1 MNDVHQLVLRFNDI
15 GMNLLK
21 SEPLASDWEQMF
33 IFLQQVVSFS
43 SFSQKPQILH
53 FQQILLK
60 EAIDYTSQAYSS
72 DKNIPCLMWLKD
84 YIEHSGETLN
94 ITHKKDYL
102 KMLIKACKNHTNDD
116 CFLSFVNLYYD
127 LTPHPKADD
136 LVLQLLRDGQQDKV
150 VKYMPDNLFPF
161 EEFLG
166 YQTLMACFTLLVRQD
181 SPHFFSVF
189 SQIPQ
194 TIHEEKLLAEE
205 FCIVCIEI
213 AYHQPDLSVNML
225 TSQMKNAPLSFQNIF
240 WNKVVECSLDKGYD
254 VNPTLVSHAQKEVL
268 QEELKIAITE
278 KPIQKTRRI

>member
-15 GMNLLK
+15 GMNLLNNK
-21 SEPLASDWEQMF
+21 PLASDWEQMHV
-33 IFLQQVVSFS
+33 FLQQVVSSS
-43 SFSQKPQILH
+43 SFSQDPQILH
-53 FQQILLK
+53 FQQRFLK

-72 DKNIPCLMWLKD
+72 DQNISCLTWLKD

-127 LTPHPKADD
+127 LVPHHKADD

-150 VKYMPDNLFPF
+150 VKYMPDNIFPF

-166 YQTLMACFTLLVRQD
+166 YHTLMACFTLLVHQD
-181 SPHFFSVF
+181 NPHFFSGF
-189 SQIPQ
+189 SQMPQ
-194 TIHEEKLLAEE
+194 TRSEEKLLAEE
-205 FCIVCIEI
+205 FCMVCIEI

-240 WNKVVECSLDKGYD
+240 WNKVIECSLDKGYD
-254 VNPTLVSHAQKEVL
+254 VNPTLLSHGQKALL

-278 KPIQKTRRI
+278 KPIQKTRKI